1 MDRCRDR
8 RGRGWQGE
16 EGRENRNRKRSE
28 PEIRLPARCHHS
40 PQPGLSL
47 GLPRLPPSRLPCS
60 PSGPCS
66 DISLLSWCQTQLAPR
81 SLQNVPR
88 CTRCGQS
95 SLPADRGDVHRE
107 GWGLGWKRGPRA
119 QGGSQGG
126 MGGRAG
132 TWLSTSMAMSTN
144 MSCSSRMLVSSLM
157 ISLCLVSIS
166 FSACFVICESIL
178 I

>member
-1 MDRCRDR
+1 MPQP
-8 RGRGWQGE
+8 WP
-16 EGRENRNRKRSE
+16 E
-28 PEIRLPARCHHS
+28 PSPAHPARAHLPHR
-40 PQPGLSL
+40 LSL
-47 GLPRLPPSRLPCS
+47 PSS

-66 DISLLSWCQTQLAPR
+66 DISQLSWCLTQLVPHSPR
-81 SLQNVPR
+81 NVPR
-88 CTRCGQS
+88 CIQSGQS
-95 SLPADRGDVHRE
+95 SHPVEVMCTGRGGTGLKQGTPGSWGRLPDGVAEGRG
-107 GWGLGWKRGPRA
+107 
-119 QGGSQGG
+119 S
-126 MGGRAG
+126 